1 MVTGAEIRAAFIAFF
16 GQRGHE
22 VVPSASLLP
31 DKDPTLLFT
40 NAGMVQFKNV
50 FLGTERRTWR
60 RAVNSQ
66 KCLRLS
72 GKHNDLEEVGRD
84 TYHHTFFEMLGNWS
98 FGDYYKPEAI
108 GWAWELFTKEWKLPK
123 DKLYATVFQT
133 DDEAEACWRTQ
144 TDIDRAHILRFGEK
158 DNFWEM
164 GEVGPCGPCSEIHID
179 RGPGACDLRQVPGHV
194 CAVNAGCARFIELW
208 NLVFIQYNRTPEPL
222 EERHVDTGAGL
233 ERLAAVLQG
242 VKSNYDTDLFR
253 TIIERIEG
261 VVTSV
266 GNRKRYGESTESDI
280 SYRAIA
286 DHARAISFLI
296 AEGLRPGNADREYVL
311 RRLIRRAARHAG
323 RLGVGMIDRL
333 LVSACEGVVES
344 LGDAYKELVEQQATI
359 YEVVR
364 EEESRFHAT
373 LVMGE
378 SYLRDVIGRIRNQ
391 EYRRTTPQTD
401 SSYQTGWDDTPG
413 LVLPGDIAFKLYDTY
428 GFPLDMTEDI
438 LRDEGM
444 TVDRAGF
451 EACMEEQRQR
461 GREAR
466 KAGAE
471 VMTAGSAYTSRFVGD
486 RVYESEATVAALIVD
501 GTECDEV
508 RAGDRVQ
515 VIVPE
520 TPFYGESGGQVGDR
534 GVIET
539 EAGDLVEVVDAQK
552 PRPDL
557 TVHIGSVA
565 RGAVRIGDRVRLRID
580 RTRRDAA
587 RLNHSATHILHAVL
601 REHLGTQVRQAG
613 SLVAPDRLRFDF
625 NYHGP
630 VAEQELREIDED
642 VNARIR
648 ENAAVRTEEMA
659 YPDAIEMGALAFF
672 GDKYGDRVRVVRTGD
687 YSIELCGGTH
697 VARTGD
703 IGLFKLRAETGV
715 AAGVR
720 RVEALTGEGA
730 LQWMRGCEQTLREIG
745 QLLHG
750 SEEDVAARVARLVAQ
765 QRELEKQLKQLQGQL
780 AGSQSDDLL
789 RQARQ
794 VDGVTVLAAE
804 VEGADDRGLRD
815 LADRLRE
822 QIHSGVIVLGTTRG
836 ERALLLAAVT
846 RDLTKRYHAGEII
859 KRIAPLVGGGGG
871 GKPDLAQAGGKDPAR
886 LREALEAVYQIV
898 S

>member
-1 MVTGAEIRAAFIAFF
+1 MTGAEIRFAFVEFF
-16 GQRGHE
+16 RRRGHE
-22 VVPSASLLP
+22 VVPSASLVP

-50 FLGTERRTWR
+50 FLGTEKRASR

-98 FGDYYKPEAI
+98 FGDYYKREAI
-108 GWAWELFTKEWKLPK
+108 AWAWELFTKEWKLPK
-123 DKLYATVFQT
+123 DKLYATVFET
-133 DDEAEACWRTQ
+133 DDEAEECWRSE
-144 TDIDRAHILRFGEK
+144 TDIAPKHILRFGEK

-179 RGPGACDLRQVPGHV
+179 RGSEACDMRQVPGHV

-208 NLVFIQYNRTPEPL
+208 NLVFIQYNRTPDGTLEPL
-222 EERHVDTGAGL
+222 AERHVDTGAGL

-242 VKSNYDTDLFR
+242 VKSNYDTDLFQ

-261 VVTSV
+261 IVTSV
-266 GNRKRYGESTESDI
+266 GNRKRYGESTDSDV

-311 RRLIRRAARHAG
+311 RRLIRRAARHAR
-323 RLGVGMIDRL
+323 RLGVGMIDYL
-333 LVSACEGVVES
+333 LVTACEGVVQVMRATYQE
-344 LGDAYKELVEQQATI
+344 LIREKETI
-359 YEVVR
+359 TQVIWDEMLKF
-364 EEESRFHAT
+364 EAT
-373 LVMGE
+373 LVTGE
-378 SYLRDVIGRIRNQ
+378 RFLEGFMHRAI
-391 EYRRTTPQTD
+391 
-401 SSYQTGWDDTPG
+401 PG
-413 LVLPGDIAFKLYDTY
+413 AVLPGAAAFKLYDTY
-428 GFPLDMTEDI
+428 GFPLDMTQDI
-438 LRDEGM
+438 LRDKGM
-444 TVDRAGF
+444 TVDIAGF

-466 KAGAE
+466 KTG
-471 VMTAGSAYTSRFVGD
+471 VDLMIGGGAYTSRFVGD
-486 RVYESEATVAALIVD
+486 RIYESETRVAALIVD
-501 GTECDEV
+501 GTERDEA
-508 RAGDRVQ
+508 RAGDQVQ

-534 GVIET
+534 GVIES
-539 EAGDLVEVVDAQK
+539 EAGDLIEVVDAQK
-552 PRPDL
+552 PRADL
-557 TVHIGSVA
+557 TVHIGTVV
-565 RGAVRIGDRVRLRID
+565 RGALHTGDRVRLRID

-601 REHLGTQVRQAG
+601 REHLGTQVHQAG

-630 VAEQELREIDED
+630 VAEPELRDIEED

-648 ENAAVRTEEMA
+648 ENALVRTEEMA
-659 YPDAIEMGALAFF
+659 YPDAIKMGALAFF
-672 GDKYGDRVRVVRTGD
+672 GDKYGDRVRVVRTGE

-697 VARTGD
+697 AERTGD
-703 IGLFKLRAETGV
+703 IGVFKLRAETGV

-720 RVEALTGEGA
+720 RVEALSGEGA
-730 LQWMRGCEQTLREIG
+730 LRWLRGREQQLRAIG
-745 QLLHG
+745 ELLHG
-750 SEEDVAARVARLVAQ
+750 SEEDVAVRVGRLVAQ
-765 QRELEKQLKQLQGQL
+765 QRELERQLKQLQSKL

-822 QIHSGVIVLGTTRG
+822 QIGSGVIVLGTTRG

-871 GKPDLAQAGGKDPAR
+871 GKPDLAQAGGKDPAK

>member
-1 MVTGAEIRAAFIAFF
+1 MTGAEIRSAFIEFF
-16 GQRGHE
+16 RRRGHE
-22 VVPSASLLP
+22 VVPSTSLVP

-50 FLGTERRTWR
+50 FLGTEKRASR

-98 FGDYYKPEAI
+98 FGDYYKREAI
-108 GWAWELFTKEWKLPK
+108 AWAWELFTKEWKLPK
-123 DKLYATVFQT
+123 DKLYATVFET
-133 DDEAEACWRTQ
+133 DDEAEECWRSQ
-144 TDIDRAHILRFGEK
+144 SDIARDHILRFGEK

-179 RGPGACDLRQVPGHV
+179 GGPEACDMRHVPGHV

-208 NLVFIQYNRTPEPL
+208 NLVFIQYNRTPDGTLEPL
-222 EERHVDTGAGL
+222 AERHVDTGAGL

-242 VKSNYDTDLFR
+242 VKSNYDTDLLRDLIRF
-253 TIIERIEG
+253 TEG
-261 VVTSV
+261 HA
-266 GNRKRYGESTESDI
+266 GKRYGADDKDDLSF
-280 SYRAIA
+280 RVIA
-286 DHARAISFLI
+286 DHARALTFMI
-296 AEGLRPGNADREYVL
+296 ADGALPSNEGRGYVL
-311 RRLIRRAARHAG
+311 RRVLRRAARHAKQ
-323 RLGVGMIDRL
+323 LGFDEPFLWRVTG
-333 LVSACEGVVES
+333 AVVATM
-344 LGDAYKELVEQQATI
+344 GAAYPEIVERQAHI
-359 YEVVR
+359 EQVIR
-364 EEESRFHAT
+364 SEEERFAETLDKGLTLLEEEKAALRARGAT
-373 LVMGE
+373 
-378 SYLRDVIGRIRNQ
+378 
-391 EYRRTTPQTD
+391 
-401 SSYQTGWDDTPG
+401 
-413 LVLPGDIAFKLYDTY
+413 VLSGAAAFHLYDTY
-428 GFPLDMTEDI
+428 GFPLDMTQDI
-438 LRDEGM
+438 LRADNIG
-444 TVDRAGF
+444 VDVAGF

-471 VMTAGSAYTSRFVGD
+471 IMTGGGAYTSRFVGD
-486 RVYESEATVAALIVD
+486 RIYESESTVGALIVD
-501 GTECDEV
+501 GAECDEV

-534 GVIET
+534 GVIES
-539 EAGDLVEVVDAQK
+539 EAGDLIEVVDAQK
-552 PRPDL
+552 PRADL
-557 TVHIGSVA
+557 TVHIGTVV
-565 RGAVRIGDRVRLRID
+565 RGAVHTGDRVRLHID

-630 VAEQELREIDED
+630 VAEPQLQDIEED

-659 YPDAIEMGALAFF
+659 YPDAIKMGALAFF

-697 VARTGD
+697 VGRTGD
-703 IGLFKLRAETGV
+703 IGVFKLRGESGV

-720 RVEALTGEGA
+720 RVEALSGEGA
-730 LQWMRGCEQTLREIG
+730 LQWLHGREQQLRAIG
-745 QLLHG
+745 ELLHG

-765 QRELEKQLKQLQGQL
+765 QRDLERQLKQLQSKL

-822 QIHSGVIVLGTTRG
+822 QIRSGVIVLGTTRG
-836 ERALLLAAVT
+836 ERVLLLAAVT

-871 GKPDLAQAGGKDPAR
+871 GKPDLAQAGGKDPAG
-886 LREALEAVYQIV
+886 LRKALEAVYQIV

>member
-1 MVTGAEIRAAFIAFF
+1 MTGAEIRSAFIEFF
-16 GQRGHE
+16 RRRGHE
-22 VVPSASLLP
+22 VVPSTSLVP

-50 FLGTERRTWR
+50 FLGTEKRASR

-98 FGDYYKPEAI
+98 FGDYYKREAI
-108 GWAWELFTKEWKLPK
+108 AWAWELFTKEWKLPK
-123 DKLYATVFQT
+123 DKLYATVFET
-133 DDEAEACWRTQ
+133 DDEAEECWRSQ
-144 TDIDRAHILRFGEK
+144 SDIARDHILRFGEK

-179 RGPGACDLRQVPGHV
+179 GGPEACDMRHVPGHV

-208 NLVFIQYNRTPEPL
+208 NLVFIQYNRTPDGTLEPL
-222 EERHVDTGAGL
+222 AERHVDTGAGL

-242 VKSNYDTDLFR
+242 VKSNYDTDLLRDLIRF
-253 TIIERIEG
+253 TEG
-261 VVTSV
+261 HA
-266 GNRKRYGESTESDI
+266 GKRYGADDKDDLSF
-280 SYRAIA
+280 RVIA
-286 DHARAISFLI
+286 DHARALTFMI
-296 AEGLRPGNADREYVL
+296 ADGALPSNEGRGYVL
-311 RRLIRRAARHAG
+311 RRVLRRAARHAKQ
-323 RLGVGMIDRL
+323 LGFDEPFLWRVTG
-333 LVSACEGVVES
+333 AVVATM
-344 LGDAYKELVEQQATI
+344 GAAYPEIVERQAHI
-359 YEVVR
+359 EQVIR
-364 EEESRFHAT
+364 SEEERFAETLDKGLTLLEEEKAALRARGAT
-373 LVMGE
+373 
-378 SYLRDVIGRIRNQ
+378 
-391 EYRRTTPQTD
+391 
-401 SSYQTGWDDTPG
+401 
-413 LVLPGDIAFKLYDTY
+413 VLSGAAAFHLYDTY
-428 GFPLDMTEDI
+428 GFPLDMTQDI
-438 LRDEGM
+438 LRADNIG
-444 TVDRAGF
+444 VDVAGF
-451 EACMEEQRQR
+451 DACMEEQRQR

-466 KAGAE
+466 KAGTE
-471 VMTAGSAYTSRFVGD
+471 IMTGGGAYTSRFVGD
-486 RVYESEATVAALIVD
+486 RIYESESTVGALIVD
-501 GTECDEV
+501 GAECDEV

-534 GVIET
+534 GVIES
-539 EAGDLVEVVDAQK
+539 EAGDLIEVVDAQK
-552 PRPDL
+552 PRADL
-557 TVHIGSVA
+557 TVHIGTVV
-565 RGAVRIGDRVRLRID
+565 RGAVHTGDRVRLHID

-630 VAEQELREIDED
+630 VAEPQLQDIEED

-659 YPDAIEMGALAFF
+659 YPDAIKMGALAFF

-697 VARTGD
+697 VGRTGD
-703 IGLFKLRAETGV
+703 IGVFKLRGESGV

-720 RVEALTGEGA
+720 RVEALSGEGA
-730 LQWMRGCEQTLREIG
+730 LQWLHGREQQLRAIG
-745 QLLHG
+745 ELLHG

-765 QRELEKQLKQLQGQL
+765 QRDLERQLKQLQSKL

-822 QIHSGVIVLGTTRG
+822 QIRSGVIVLGTTRG

-871 GKPDLAQAGGKDPAR
+871 GKPDLAQAGGKDPAG
-886 LREALEAVYQIV
+886 LRKALEAVYQIV

>member
-1 MVTGAEIRAAFIAFF
+1 MTGAEIRSAFIEFF
-16 GQRGHE
+16 RRRGHE
-22 VVPSASLLP
+22 VVPSTSLVP

-50 FLGTERRTWR
+50 FLGTEKRASR

-98 FGDYYKPEAI
+98 FGDYYKREAI
-108 GWAWELFTKEWKLPK
+108 AWAWELFTKEWKLPK
-123 DKLYATVFQT
+123 DKLYATVFET
-133 DDEAEACWRTQ
+133 DDEAEECWRSQ
-144 TDIDRAHILRFGEK
+144 SDIARDHILRFGEK

-179 RGPGACDLRQVPGHV
+179 GGPEACDMRHVPGHV

-208 NLVFIQYNRTPEPL
+208 NLVFIQYNRTPDGTLEPL
-222 EERHVDTGAGL
+222 AERHVDTGAGL

-242 VKSNYDTDLFR
+242 VKSNYDTDLLRDLIRF
-253 TIIERIEG
+253 TEG
-261 VVTSV
+261 HA
-266 GNRKRYGESTESDI
+266 GKRYGADDKDDLSF
-280 SYRAIA
+280 RVIA
-286 DHARAISFLI
+286 DHARALTFMI
-296 AEGLRPGNADREYVL
+296 ADGALPSNEGRGYVL
-311 RRLIRRAARHAG
+311 RRVLRRAARHAKQ
-323 RLGVGMIDRL
+323 LGFDEPFLWRVTG
-333 LVSACEGVVES
+333 AVVATMRA
-344 LGDAYKELVEQQATI
+344 AYPEIVERQAHI
-359 YEVVR
+359 EQVIR
-364 EEESRFHAT
+364 SEEERFAETLDKGLTLLEEEKAALRARGAT
-373 LVMGE
+373 
-378 SYLRDVIGRIRNQ
+378 
-391 EYRRTTPQTD
+391 
-401 SSYQTGWDDTPG
+401 
-413 LVLPGDIAFKLYDTY
+413 VLSGAAAFHLYDTY
-428 GFPLDMTEDI
+428 GFPLDMTQDI
-438 LRDEGM
+438 LRADNIG
-444 TVDRAGF
+444 VDVAGF
-451 EACMEEQRQR
+451 DACMEEQRQR

-471 VMTAGSAYTSRFVGD
+471 IMTGGSAYTSRFVGD
-486 RVYESEATVAALIVD
+486 RIYESESTVGALIVD
-501 GTECDEV
+501 GAECDEV

-534 GVIET
+534 GVIES
-539 EAGDLVEVVDAQK
+539 EAGDLIEVVDAQK
-552 PRPDL
+552 PRADL
-557 TVHIGSVA
+557 TVHIGTVV
-565 RGAVRIGDRVRLRID
+565 RGAVHTGDRVRLRID

-630 VAEQELREIDED
+630 VAEPQLQDIEGD

-659 YPDAIEMGALAFF
+659 YPDAIKMGALAFF

-697 VARTGD
+697 VGRTGD
-703 IGLFKLRAETGV
+703 IGVFKLRGESGV

-720 RVEALTGEGA
+720 RVEALSGEGA
-730 LQWMRGCEQTLREIG
+730 LQWLHGREQQLRAIG
-745 QLLHG
+745 ELLHG

-765 QRELEKQLKQLQGQL
+765 QRDLERQLKQLQSKL

-822 QIHSGVIVLGTTRG
+822 QIRSGVIVLGTTRG

-871 GKPDLAQAGGKDPAR
+871 GKPDLAQAGGKDPAG
-886 LREALEAVYQIV
+886 LRKALEAVYQIV

>member
-1 MVTGAEIRAAFIAFF
+1 MTGAEIRSAFIAFF
-16 GQRGHE
+16 RQRGHE

-31 DKDPTLLFT
+31 EKDPTLLFT

-50 FLGTERRTWR
+50 FLGAEKRASR

-98 FGDYYKPEAI
+98 FGDYYKREAI

-123 DKLYATVFQT
+123 DQLYATVFET
-133 DDEAEACWRTQ
+133 DDEAEECWRSQ
-144 TDIDRAHILRFGEK
+144 TDIDRGHILRFGEK

-179 RGPGACDLRQVPGHV
+179 RGPEACDMRQVPGHV

-208 NLVFIQYNRTPEPL
+208 NLVFIQYNRTPDGTLEPL
-222 EERHVDTGAGL
+222 AERHVDTGAGL

-242 VKSNYDTDLFR
+242 VKSNYDTDLLRDLIRF
-253 TIIERIEG
+253 TEG
-261 VVTSV
+261 HA
-266 GNRKRYGESTESDI
+266 GKRYGADDKDDLSF
-280 SYRAIA
+280 RVIA
-286 DHARAISFLI
+286 DHARALAFMI
-296 AEGLRPGNADREYVL
+296 ADGALPSNEGRGYVL
-311 RRLIRRAARHAG
+311 RRVLRRAARHA
-323 RLGVGMIDRL
+323 
-333 LVSACEGVVES
+333 
-344 LGDAYKELVEQQATI
+344 KELGFDEPFLWRVTGAVVATMGAAYPEIVERQAHI
-359 YEVVR
+359 EQVIR
-364 EEESRFHAT
+364 SEEERFAETLDKGLTLLEEEKVALRARGAT
-373 LVMGE
+373 
-378 SYLRDVIGRIRNQ
+378 
-391 EYRRTTPQTD
+391 
-401 SSYQTGWDDTPG
+401 
-413 LVLPGDIAFKLYDTY
+413 VLSGAAAFHLYDTY
-428 GFPLDMTEDI
+428 GFPLDMTQDI
-438 LRDEGM
+438 LRADNIG
-444 TVDRAGF
+444 VDVAGF
-451 EACMEEQRQR
+451 DACMEEQRQR

-466 KAGAE
+466 KAGTE
-471 VMTAGSAYTSRFVGD
+471 IMTGGSAYTSRFVGD
-486 RVYESEATVAALIVD
+486 RIYEIESTVGTLIVD
-501 GTECDEV
+501 GTERDEV

-539 EAGDLVEVVDAQK
+539 DAGDLIEVSDTQK

-557 TVHIGSVA
+557 TVHIGAVVC
-565 RGAVRIGDRVRLRID
+565 GAVHTGDRVRLRID

-630 VAEQELREIDED
+630 VAEPELRDLEED

-659 YPDAIEMGALAFF
+659 YPDAIKMGALAFF

-697 VARTGD
+697 VERAGD

-730 LQWMRGCEQTLREIG
+730 LQWMRGREQMLREIG
-745 QLLHG
+745 ELLHG
-750 SEEDVAARVARLVAQ
+750 SEEDVAARVGRLVAQ
-765 QRELEKQLKQLQGQL
+765 ERELERQLKQLQSKL

-794 VDGVTVLAAE
+794 VDGVTILAAE

-822 QIHSGVIVLGTTRG
+822 QIRSGVIVLGTTRG

-886 LREALEAVYQIV
+886 LRDALEAVYQIV

>member
-1 MVTGAEIRAAFIAFF
+1 MMTGAEIRSAFIDFF
-16 GQRGHE
+16 RQRGHE

-31 DKDPTLLFT
+31 EKDPTLLFT

-50 FLGTERRTWR
+50 FLGAEKRACR

-98 FGDYYKPEAI
+98 FGDYYKREAI
-108 GWAWELFTKEWKLPK
+108 GWAWELFTKEWKLPR
-123 DKLYATVFQT
+123 DQLYATVYKT
-133 DDEAEACWRTQ
+133 DDEAEECWRAQ
-144 TDIDRAHILRFGEK
+144 TDIASGHILRFGEK

-179 RGPGACDLRQVPGHV
+179 RGPESCDMGGVPGHV

-208 NLVFIQYNRTPEPL
+208 NLVFIQYNRTPDGTLEPL
-222 EERHVDTGAGL
+222 AERHVDTGAGL

-242 VKSNYDTDLFR
+242 VKSNYDTDLLRDLIRFTEEHAGKCYGADDNDDLSFR
-253 TIIERIEG
+253 
-261 VVTSV
+261 V
-266 GNRKRYGESTESDI
+266 
-280 SYRAIA
+280 IA
-286 DHARAISFLI
+286 DHARALTFMVADGALPSN
-296 AEGLRPGNADREYVL
+296 EGRGYVL
-311 RRLIRRAARHAG
+311 RRVLRRAARHAKQ
-323 RLGVGMIDRL
+323 LGFDQPFLWR
-333 LVSACEGVVES
+333 VSRAVAATMGAAYAEIVERQ
-344 LGDAYKELVEQQATI
+344 AHIEQVI
-359 YEVVR
+359 R
-364 EEESRFHAT
+364 SEEERFGETLDKGLTLLEEEKMALRGRGAT
-373 LVMGE
+373 
-378 SYLRDVIGRIRNQ
+378 
-391 EYRRTTPQTD
+391 
-401 SSYQTGWDDTPG
+401 
-413 LVLPGDIAFKLYDTY
+413 VLSGAAAFHLYDTY
-428 GFPLDMTEDI
+428 GFPLDMTQDI
-438 LRDEGM
+438 LRADNIA
-444 TVDRAGF
+444 VDLTGF
-451 EACMEEQRQR
+451 DACMEEQRQR
-461 GREAR
+461 AREAR

-471 VMTAGSAYTSRFVGD
+471 IMTGGGAYTSRFVGD
-486 RVYESEATVAALIVD
+486 RVYEFESTVGALLVD
-501 GTECDEV
+501 GAERDEV
-508 RAGDRVQ
+508 RAGDHVQ
-515 VIVPE
+515 AIVTE

-539 EAGDLVEVVDAQK
+539 DAGALIEVFDAQK

-557 TVHIGSVA
+557 TVHIGTVV
-565 RGAVRIGDRVRLRID
+565 RGAVHPGERVRLRID
-580 RTRRDAA
+580 RPRRDAA

-630 VAEQELREIDED
+630 VAEPQLRDIEED

-648 ENAAVRTEEMA
+648 ENAAVHTEEMA
-659 YPDAIEMGALAFF
+659 YPDAIKMGALAFF
-672 GDKYGDRVRVVRTGD
+672 GDKYGDRVRVVRTGE

-697 VARTGD
+697 VERTGD

-720 RVEALTGEGA
+720 RVEALTGDGA
-730 LQWMRGCEQTLREIG
+730 LQWLRGREQTLREIG
-745 QLLHG
+745 ELLHG
-750 SEEDVAARVARLVAQ
+750 SEEDVAARVARLVEQ
-765 QRELEKQLKQLQGQL
+765 QRELERRLKQLQSKL

-822 QIHSGVIVLGTTRG
+822 QIRSGVIVLGTTRG

-886 LREALEAVYQIV
+886 LRQALEAVYQIV